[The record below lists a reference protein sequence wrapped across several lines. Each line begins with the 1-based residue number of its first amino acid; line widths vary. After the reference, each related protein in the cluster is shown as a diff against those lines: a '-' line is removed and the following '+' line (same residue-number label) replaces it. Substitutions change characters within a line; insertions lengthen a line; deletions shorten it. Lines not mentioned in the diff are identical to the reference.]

1 MIMSSSHGP
10 SYIHNYVA
18 VQSNTSRTITALLP
32 FPHLFENSGPILV
45 DVKCWMKLLQSGN

>member
-1 MIMSSSHGP
+1 MSSSHGP

-45 DVKCWMKLLQSGN
+45 DVECWMKLLQSGN